1 LKKLTAS
8 LLLVLVAAAALLV
21 ACQQGSKT
29 ITLRYKYEP
38 GLKLTY
44 DQTAK
49 RSYKVMENDSLVSE
63 SSMTIDARVIQVI
76 KSVNDDGTAEVH
88 ETDQWFYDRPSEE
101 DSTKMEKYTEE
112 RRMVIQVKPDGDI
125 VDVEF
130 LDEVSF
136 SSRAYLK
143 NYLEQAMPVF
153 PKGEL
158 SPGFSWTQSAKVMMP
173 DETMEASTT
182 YHFKTLV
189 REAGYDCA
197 VIEYEGNLIIPILP
211 EPGDSV
217 QVSGVD
223 NIKTTGKLFHA
234 YKEGMVVLQRER
246 WVVDGTRNV
255 TKAGKTTHRSISME
269 TDVDFSLSER
279 TIEK

>member
-1 LKKLTAS
+1 MKRITAC
-8 LLLVLVAAAALLV
+8 LLLVAVAVTATLV
-21 ACQQGSKT
+21 ACQQGPKT

-38 GLKLTY
+38 GVTLTY

-49 RSYKVMENDSLVSE
+49 RNYKVMENDSLVRE
-63 SSMTIDARVIQVI
+63 SSMSIEARVIQLI
-76 KSVNDDGTAEVH
+76 KSVNDDGSADVL
-88 ETDQWFYDRPSEE
+88 ETDQWFYDRPSKE
-101 DSTKMEKYTEE
+101 DSTKMEKITEE
-112 RRMVIQVKPDGDI
+112 RRMLIQVKPDGDI
-125 VDVEF
+125 VDVKF

-153 PKGEL
+153 PQGEL

-173 DETMEASTT
+173 DESMEASTT
-182 YHFKTLV
+182 YRFKTLV

-211 EPGDSV
+211 EPGDSI

-255 TKAGKTTHRSISME
+255 TKGGKTSHRSITME